1 MKKASKASGMVA
13 MGIVVFIYGISYLSR
28 GAVGSYLGTPAI
40 LAFQMGIMTLFFG
53 IYNIAFHKS
62 FKVRKKD
69 LLWIVVSGLF
79 GTTFFHGFTILS
91 VNSLGATVSSLLFG
105 FAAAFALI
113 IEVIIFKRKKTT
125 LGFVSIVVSLI
136 GIYILMDMNFSDLA
150 STNFMGYLLGLGSVV
165 SWVIYTFLCDK
176 ISTEY
181 EKSVVLNYQALVGVL
196 TTAPFLLASPVSF
209 DTLVK
214 PEVWV
219 NLLILG
225 LFNSSIAYF
234 LNMYAIKQIGVTL
247 SNLFLNF
254 LPVVTMLVSIVLYHT
269 IPGVKQIIGGL
280 FILVS
285 VFLLDKDERN
295 IQSMGCKG

>member
-1 MKKASKASGMVA
+1 MKKANKTSGMIA

-28 GAVGSYLGTPAI
+28 GVVGNYLGTPAI

-53 IYNIAFHKS
+53 IYNIALHRS

-69 LLWIVVSGLF
+69 LMWIIASGLF

-113 IEVIIFKRKKTT
+113 IEVIIFNRKKTT
-125 LGFVSIVVSLI
+125 LGFVSIIISLL

-150 STNFMGYLLGLGSVV
+150 STNFMGYLLGFGSVV

-181 EKSVVLNYQALVGVL
+181 SKSVVLNYQAMVGVL
-196 TTAPFLLASPVSF
+196 TTVPFVLASPV
-209 DTLVK
+209 TLK
-214 PEVWV
+214 TLAIPEVWV

-269 IPGVKQIIGGL
+269 IPGVKQIIGGI
-280 FILVS
+280 FILIS
-285 VFLLDKDERN
+285 VFMLDKDEKN
-295 IQSMGCKG
+295 IHSMGCKG